1 MSDHSLL
8 RYAGRRALQIP
19 FLLIG
24 ITILSF
30 FIFYLSPVDPV
41 VAYFGFT
48 TVQKM
53 PADDIAK
60 VRDELGLNKP
70 IYYRYSTWLSRL
82 VQGDLGFSHIQHRP
96 VLQVILEKLPATL
109 LLTIP
114 AYGIAMLAAIFFAL
128 SATAREGTWYDKSL
142 TGIGYVLYAT
152 PTFLVAL
159 LMMLIFAIWLGW
171 LPSSR
176 MESITT
182 AESLG
187 GMLLDRFRHLILPAT
202 ALAVSHFAMF
212 YGYFRSSLSD
222 AMRED
227 YITTA
232 RAKGLDEKTILYK
245 HAFRNSLL
253 PVITQIG
260 LAIPYLIAGSV
271 VVETIFAWPGIGR
284 LTFEAAM
291 RSDYMLLMGITL
303 FTSLIVILGNL
314 LADIAY
320 AIADPRVQYE

>member
-1 MSDHSLL
+1 MLDNSLL

-60 VRDELGLNKP
+60 VRDDLGLNKP
-70 IYYRYSTWLSRL
+70 IYMRYGAWISRL
-82 VQGDLGFSHIQHRP
+82 IHGDLGFSHIQHRP
-96 VLQVILEKLPATL
+96 VLDVILEKLPATL
-109 LLTIP
+109 ILTIP
-114 AYGIAMLAAIFFAL
+114 AYGVAMLAAIFFGL
-128 SATAREGTWYDKSL
+128 SATARDGSWYDRSL
-142 TGIGYVLYAT
+142 TGLGYVLYAT
-152 PTFLVAL
+152 PTFLIAL
-159 LMMLIFAIWLGW
+159 LMMLVFAVWLGW

-176 MESITT
+176 MESIADPGTLMGT
-182 AESLG
+182 IV
-187 GMLLDRFRHLILPAT
+187 DRIRHLILPAM
-202 ALAVSHFAMF
+202 ALVFSHFAVF
-212 YGYFRSSLSD
+212 YGYIRSSLSD

-232 RAKGLDEKTILYK
+232 RAKGLDERTILHK

-253 PVITQIG
+253 PIITQIG

-284 LTFEAAM
+284 LTFDAAM

-314 LADIAY
+314 LADVAY
-320 AIADPRVQYE
+320 AVADPRVRYE

>member
-1 MSDHSLL
+1 
-8 RYAGRRALQIP
+8 
-19 FLLIG
+19 LIG

-182 AESLG
+182 AGSVA
-187 GMLLDRFRHLILPAT
+187 GMLLDRVKHLILPAT
-202 ALAVSHFAMF
+202 ALAVSHFAVF

>member
-1 MSDHSLL
+1 MVQSGLL
-8 RYAGRRALQIP
+8 RYACRRALQIP

-41 VAYFGFT
+41 VAYFGLD

-53 PADDIAK
+53 PADDIIK

-70 IYYRYSTWLSRL
+70 IIYRYEAWLLRL
-82 VQGDLGFSHIQHRP
+82 LHGDLGFSHIQHRP
-96 VLQVILEKLPATL
+96 VLDVILEKLPATL
-109 LLTIP
+109 ILTIP
-114 AYGIAMLAAIFFAL
+114 AYGMALIAALILALFA
-128 SATAREGTWYDKSL
+128 TEREKSWYDRCL
-142 TGIGYVLYAT
+142 TGAGYVLYAT

-159 LMMLIFAIWLGW
+159 LMMLVFAIWLGW

-176 MESITT
+176 MESITSAST
-182 AESLG
+182 VLG
-187 GMLLDRFRHLILPAT
+187 VLLDRLRHLILPAT
-202 ALAVSHFAMF
+202 ALAVSHFAIF

-222 AMRED
+222 AMQED

-232 RAKGLDEKTILYK
+232 RAKGLDEKTILYR

-284 LTFEAAM
+284 LTFDAAM

-320 AIADPRVQYE
+320 AIADPRVCYD